1 MKKILYFY
9 SVVSPWSYLGI
20 KRLKEIS
27 KKYSAQI
34 IEKPID
40 LVGKVFVATGGTP
53 VPQRHI
59 SRQNYRLLELKRW
72 GEFLNIKIN
81 QKPKFFPP
89 KDPHLPALFCLAS
102 IDMGINMDFSSKVL
116 EHLWVK
122 ENDISNID
130 TLKLIADDLKIS
142 FEELNKL
149 ATSDK
154 IKKIYE
160 ANTQEAINMN
170 IFGVP
175 SYVYNNEIFWGQDRL
190 ELLEYS
196 LKKLNFFS

>member
-102 IDMGINMDFSSKVL
+102 IDMGISMDFSSKVL

-142 FEELNKL
+142 FEELSKL

-196 LKKLNFFS
+196 LKKN

>member
-102 IDMGINMDFSSKVL
+102 IDMGISMDFSSKVL

-130 TLKLIADDLKIS
+130 TLKLIADDLRIS
-142 FEELNKL
+142 FEELSKL

-196 LKKLNFFS
+196 LKKN

>member
-9 SVVSPWSYLGI
+9 SVASPWSYLGI

-102 IDMGINMDFSSKVL
+102 IDMGIDMDFSSKVL

-196 LKKLNFFS
+196 LKKN

>member
-53 VPQRHI
+53 VSQRHI

-196 LKKLNFFS
+196 LKKN

>member
-1 MKKILYFY
+1 MKKILYYY

-20 KRLKEIS
+20 ERLKKIS

-40 LVGKVFVATGGTP
+40 LVGKVFVATGGIP
-53 VPQRHI
+53 VLQRHI

-89 KDPHLPALFCLAS
+89 KDPHLPAFFCLAS
-102 IDMGINMDFSSKVL
+102 IDMGINMDFGSKVL

-122 ENDISNID
+122 ENDISNINI
-130 TLKLIADDLKIS
+130 LKLIANDLKIS
-142 FEELNKL
+142 FEELSKL

-175 SYVYNNEIFWGQDRL
+175 SYVYYNEIFWGQDRL

-196 LKKLNFFS
+196 LKKN

>member
-9 SVVSPWSYLGI
+9 SVASPWSYLGI

-196 LKKLNFFS
+196 LKKN

>member
-9 SVVSPWSYLGI
+9 SVASPWSYLGI

-102 IDMGINMDFSSKVL
+102 IDMGISMDFSTKIL

-130 TLKLIADDLKIS
+130 TLKLIADDLKIN
-142 FEELNKL
+142 FEELSKL

-196 LKKLNFFS
+196 LKKN

>member
-9 SVVSPWSYLGI
+9 SVASPWSYLGI

-34 IEKPID
+34 IEKPVD

-102 IDMGINMDFSSKVL
+102 IDMGINIDFSSKVL

-142 FEELNKL
+142 FEELSKL

-160 ANTQEAINMN
+160 ANTQEAININ

-196 LKKLNFFS
+196 LKKN

>member
-102 IDMGINMDFSSKVL
+102 IDMEINMDFSSKVL

-142 FEELNKL
+142 FEELSKL

-196 LKKLNFFS
+196 LKKN

>member
-9 SVVSPWSYLGI
+9 SVASPWSYLGI

-116 EHLWVK
+116 EHLWAK

-142 FEELNKL
+142 FEELSKL

-160 ANTQEAINMN
+160 ANTQEAINMD

-196 LKKLNFFS
+196 LKKN

>member
-9 SVVSPWSYLGI
+9 SVASPWSYLGI

-102 IDMGINMDFSSKVL
+102 IDMGISMDFSTKVL

-142 FEELNKL
+142 FEELSKL

-196 LKKLNFFS
+196 LKKN

>member
-9 SVVSPWSYLGI
+9 SVASPWSYLGI

-122 ENDISNID
+122 ENEISNID

-142 FEELNKL
+142 FEELSKL

-196 LKKLNFFS
+196 LKKN

>member
-9 SVVSPWSYLGI
+9 SVASPWSYLGI

-130 TLKLIADDLKIS
+130 TLKLIADDLKIN

-196 LKKLNFFS
+196 LKKN

>member
-9 SVVSPWSYLGI
+9 SVASPWSYLGI

-102 IDMGINMDFSSKVL
+102 VDMGINMDFSSKVL

-142 FEELNKL
+142 FEELSKL

-196 LKKLNFFS
+196 LKKN

>member
-9 SVVSPWSYLGI
+9 SVASPWSYLGI

-27 KKYSAQI
+27 KKYSVQI

-196 LKKLNFFS
+196 LKKN

>member
-142 FEELNKL
+142 FEELSKL

-196 LKKLNFFS
+196 LKKN

>member
-9 SVVSPWSYLGI
+9 SVASPWSYLGI

-130 TLKLIADDLKIS
+130 ILKLIADDLKIS
-142 FEELNKL
+142 FEELSKL

-196 LKKLNFFS
+196 LKKN

>member
-9 SVVSPWSYLGI
+9 SVASPWSYLGI

-142 FEELNKL
+142 FEELSKL

-175 SYVYNNEIFWGQDRL
+175 SYIYNNEIFWGQDRL

-196 LKKLNFFS
+196 LKKN

>member
-9 SVVSPWSYLGI
+9 SVASPWSYLGI

-142 FEELNKL
+142 FEELSKL

-190 ELLEYS
+190 ELIEYS
-196 LKKLNFFS
+196 LKKN

>member
-9 SVVSPWSYLGI
+9 SVASPWSYLGI

-27 KKYSAQI
+27 KKYSAEI

-81 QKPKFFPP
+81 EKPKFFPP

-122 ENDISNID
+122 ENDISNLD

-142 FEELNKL
+142 FEELSKL
-149 ATSDK
+149 ATSEK

-196 LKKLNFFS
+196 LKKN

>member
-102 IDMGINMDFSSKVL
+102 IDMGISMDFSTKVL

-196 LKKLNFFS
+196 LKKN

>member
-102 IDMGINMDFSSKVL
+102 IDMGISMDFSSKVL

-196 LKKLNFFS
+196 LKKN

>member
-20 KRLKEIS
+20 KRLNEIS

-142 FEELNKL
+142 FEELSKL
-149 ATSDK
+149 ASSDK

-196 LKKLNFFS
+196 LKKN

>member
-9 SVVSPWSYLGI
+9 SVASPWSYLGI

-130 TLKLIADDLKIS
+130 TLKLIADDLRIS
-142 FEELNKL
+142 FEELSKL

-196 LKKLNFFS
+196 LKKN

>member
-196 LKKLNFFS
+196 LKKN

>member
-9 SVVSPWSYLGI
+9 SVASPWSYLGI

-53 VPQRHI
+53 IPQRHI

-102 IDMGINMDFSSKVL
+102 IDMGIDMDFSSKVL

-175 SYVYNNEIFWGQDRL
+175 SYIYNNEIFWGQDRL

-196 LKKLNFFS
+196 LKKN

>member
-116 EHLWVK
+116 EHLWLK

-142 FEELNKL
+142 FEELSKL

-196 LKKLNFFS
+196 LKKN

>member
-9 SVVSPWSYLGI
+9 SVASPWSYLGI

-89 KDPHLPALFCLAS
+89 KNPHLPALFCLAS
-102 IDMGINMDFSSKVL
+102 IDMGINIDFSSKVL

-142 FEELNKL
+142 FEELSKL

-190 ELLEYS
+190 ELLEHS
-196 LKKLNFFS
+196 LKKN